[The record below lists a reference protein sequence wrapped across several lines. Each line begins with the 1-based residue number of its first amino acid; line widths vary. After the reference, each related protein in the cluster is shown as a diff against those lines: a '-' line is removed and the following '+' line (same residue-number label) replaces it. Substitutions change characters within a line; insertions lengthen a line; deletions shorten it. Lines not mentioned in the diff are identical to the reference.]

1 MKLSLI
7 GAGNLGRQ
15 LYREFLVAPEVE
27 ILQWM
32 DRKSNLPQTDEGV
45 TLVNQIGA
53 LEEVDCYVLAV
64 ADDAIEEISAQLPL
78 SALVVHTAG
87 GRPLTRIKKQE
98 RKGVFYPIQSF
109 SSSRRIDFS
118 KISIGIESSSPDALT
133 FLKKLANQ
141 IKANPLVLDS
151 KKRLA
156 LHLAAVFANN
166 FTNHLLVQ
174 AEQICA
180 HYDLS
185 FDLLKPLLKETIDKL
200 EVLSPQQAQTGPA
213 LRNDSKTLA
222 AHRELLTDPE
232 LITIYDLLT
241 KSIQKNTEK

>member
-87 GRPLTRIKKQE
+87 GRPLTRIKNKNA
-98 RKGVFYPIQSF
+98 KGFFIPFRVLAQTV
-109 SSSRRIDFS
+109 
-118 KISIGIESSSPDALT
+118 ELT
-133 FLKKLANQ
+133 FQRFQLELNLARQ
-141 IKANPLVLDS
+141 
-151 KKRLA
+151 
-156 LHLAAVFANN
+156 
-166 FTNHLLVQ
+166 
-174 AEQICA
+174 
-180 HYDLS
+180 
-185 FDLLKPLLKETIDKL
+185 TISL
-200 EVLSPQQAQTGPA
+200 F
-213 LRNDSKTLA
+213 
-222 AHRELLTDPE
+222 
-232 LITIYDLLT
+232 
-241 KSIQKNTEK
+241 